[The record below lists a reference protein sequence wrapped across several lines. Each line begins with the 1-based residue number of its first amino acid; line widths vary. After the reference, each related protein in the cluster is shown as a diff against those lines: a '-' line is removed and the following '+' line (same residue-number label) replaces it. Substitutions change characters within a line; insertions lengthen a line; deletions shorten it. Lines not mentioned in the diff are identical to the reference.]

1 MADLREWKI
10 ERLKAELK
18 ELEEQMDGLERV
30 LAQCEEIKKAT
41 IENKIMLQQQIFEL
55 KKILREEFGV
65 VEF

>member
-18 ELEEQMDGLERV
+18 ELEEQMDGLDRV

>member
-10 ERLKAELK
+10 ERLKTELK
-18 ELEEQMDGLERV
+18 ELEEQMEGLERV

-55 KKILREEFGV
+55 KKILREDFGV
-65 VEF
+65 VEL